1 MTYYVPFNSA
11 PIIPSQSTYNPNLV
25 AMRTNYALQLS
36 QIKSE
41 YLFNNFDLKKNK
53 NHRTTDPLNP

>member
-1 MTYYVPFNSA
+1 
-11 PIIPSQSTYNPNLV
+11 
-25 AMRTNYALQLS
+25 MRTNYALQLS

-53 NHRTTDPLNP
+53 NHRTTDPLNPEQTKTHYSSGHLKDS